1 MPSLTREEIVRDNG
15 ETNVAP
21 QPFRFKVACGQ
32 VVKGWDA
39 AVTQLSVGEKATCV
53 FPARLAYGEKGFPG
67 LIPKNAELHVTL
79 ELVAISMGD

>member
-1 MPSLTREEIVRDNG
+1 
-15 ETNVAP
+15 
-21 QPFRFKVACGQ
+21 
-32 VVKGWDA
+32 VKGWDA